1 MNDALQSICDSDSAC
16 LSIVSMVL
24 SSSIN
29 IVGKDVMRK
38 MWVLLITS
46 LAISACSAPTKEP
59 ITQPPVEKSLLD
71 GIWQGSFDIRGRG
84 PYDFHVIHVNGRST
98 AVSNKAKAIC
108 VGNVRLD
115 GEYYTAKYQL
125 YSLDGAP
132 FDQAT
137 ITGVLND
144 GAIDSHFV
152 TLNGGD
158 TGSLRISYNEIYEQK
173 SSLHKV
179 AGKWSFTDRDDLT
192 IDVAIDEAGT
202 IQGTDSDECKYA
214 GQVKIINAN
223 YNAYEIALTIGN
235 CGPVSG
241 DYQGL
246 SYLDSQE
253 VDFFRIDITNKFYG
267 FHYDLQKESHVEELQ
282 KI

>member
-1 MNDALQSICDSDSAC
+1 MNIAWKDAMCKFWI
-16 LSIVSMVL
+16 LSIMVL
-24 SSSIN
+24 
-29 IVGKDVMRK
+29 M
-38 MWVLLITS
+38 VL
-46 LAISACSAPTKEP
+46 ACVAPTKEA
-59 ITQPPVEKSLLD
+59 IETPPTEKSLLD
-71 GIWQGSFDIRGRG
+71 GIWRGSFDIRGRG
-84 PYDFHVIHVNGRST
+84 PYDFQVIHINGRST

-137 ITGVLND
+137 ITGVLSD
-144 GAIDSHFV
+144 GIIDSHFV
-152 TLNGGD
+152 TMNGGD
-158 TGSLRISYNEIYEQK
+158 TGSLKISYDEIYEQD
-173 SSLHKV
+173 SSLEKV
-179 AGKWSFTDRDDLT
+179 AGKWSFTDRDGLT
-192 IDVAIDEAGT
+192 IDMAIDATGV

-223 YNAYEIALTIGN
+223 YNVYEIVLAIGN
-235 CGPVSG
+235 CDSVSG

-253 VDFFRIDITNKFYG
+253 VDYFRIDITNEFYG
-267 FHYDLQKESHVEELQ
+267 FHYDLQKEIHEENLQ
-282 KI
+282 EI